1 MKTVDL
7 RILILA
13 DAKLLPFDV
22 QEAFARWRIWDAR
35 NAIVEMVH
43 KRLLDAPALVI
54 PTIQMYL
61 ERLELAETE
70 QTILEGIYAL
80 AEVIEVYRQYLGL
93 HSAYLLL
100 IMSSHLNPWGL
111 LELQQDFSQPAPSA
125 VRAAEELW
133 RLANDHQVDV
143 KALLAQVRRDDTLNA
158 LEAHY
163 IAQATKPASPND
175 AQV

>member
-54 PTIQMYL
+54 PT
-61 ERLELAETE
+61 
-70 QTILEGIYAL
+70 
-80 AEVIEVYRQYLGL
+80 
-93 HSAYLLL
+93 
-100 IMSSHLNPWGL
+100 
-111 LELQQDFSQPAPSA
+111 
-125 VRAAEELW
+125 
-133 RLANDHQVDV
+133 
-143 KALLAQVRRDDTLNA
+143 
-158 LEAHY
+158 
-163 IAQATKPASPND
+163 
-175 AQV
+175 